1 MLLPEHDFVKPRTL
15 AEGLAVL
22 RDSAGEIRLLGGGT
36 DVVFNMR
43 CRLLTPDTLLS
54 LKDLPELQGVAVL
67 PDGSLRLGAASRLTD
82 LIASPLVRE
91 RYPALV
97 KAFRAVASRH
107 VRNLATLGGNL
118 CLDTRCWFTNQT
130 KEWRDAKGPCLKT
143 GTEGCHA
150 IQGSPI
156 CVALNNADS
165 PPALIALDATVTLV
179 SYRGERTLPLQDF
192 YREDGVRHTTREA
205 DEILAWVTVPPT
217 SDRLVFLK
225 ETARQGMDFSYGAIA
240 IRANG
245 AGASASRL
253 RIVLG
258 SLTTAPRVL
267 ESAAERL
274 AALGLGDD
282 GIEAACAVLRDALGP
297 LTNLYSPAA
306 YKRELARILLRK
318 AVLALRE
325 MPA

>member
-22 RDSAGEIRLLGGGT
+22 RDSTGEVRLLGGGT

-43 CRLLTPDTLLS
+43 CRLMTPDTVLS
-54 LKDLPELQGVAVL
+54 LKDLPELQGVLVL
-67 PDGSLRLGAASRLTD
+67 PDGSLRLGAACRLTD
-82 LIASPLVRE
+82 LVAAPLLKE

-118 CLDTRCWFTNQT
+118 CLDTRCWYTNQT

-143 GTEGCHA
+143 GTDVCHA
-150 IQGSPI
+150 IQGSSV

-165 PPALIALDATVTLV
+165 PPALIALDATVTLA
-179 SYRGERTLPLQDF
+179 SSRGERTLPLQDF
-192 YREDGVRHTTREA
+192 FREDGIRHTEREP
-205 DEILAWVTVPPT
+205 DEILTIVTIPLT
-217 SDRLVFLK
+217 TDRLVFLK

-240 IRANG
+240 VRADGHGTTAN
-245 AGASASRL
+245 RL

-258 SLTTAPRVL
+258 SLTTAPRL
-267 ESAAERL
+267 LTGAAERL

-282 GIEAACAVLRDALGP
+282 GLEAACATLRDALGP

-318 AVLALRE
+318 AVLELRQE
-325 MPA
+325 S